1 MESDKEK
8 LSIPSITNDEPS
20 APLVV
25 KSKKKR
31 LQMKIQIA
39 IKHSEA
45 DPKSFDDG

>member
-1 MESDKEK
+1 
-8 LSIPSITNDEPS
+8 
-20 APLVV
+20 V

-45 DPKSFDDG
+45 DPDINEDN